1 MKTINCKGNLIDL
14 STPKVMGVINL
25 TPDSFYDGGK
35 LTSEKEILLQANKM
49 LQEGATFLDL
59 GAYSSRPG
67 AQFVSEKEEI
77 HRLLPVIKILLN
89 EFPETLL
96 SIDTFRSNVANE
108 SIYAGASLIN
118 DISAGTLDDHMFKI
132 IAQHQVPYVM
142 MHMRGTPETMMQN
155 TDYTNLTK
163 EVIYYFSERIAK
175 ARSFGINDL
184 ITDPGFGFSKTLD
197 QNYDLFNDL
206 ELFRYLNAPLLIGI
220 SRKSMIQK
228 KIKTTAAD
236 SLNGTTALHA
246 IAIQKG
252 VSILRVHD
260 VKEAFETINL
270 LQNLKFHQ

>member
-14 STPKVMGVINL
+14 STPKVMGVMNL

-35 LTSEKEILLQANKM
+35 LTSKKEILLQANKM
-49 LQEGATFLDL
+49 LKEGATFLDL

-77 HRLLPVIKILLN
+77 HRLLPVIKILLD
-89 EFPETLL
+89 EFPDILL

-118 DISAGTLDDHMFKI
+118 DISVGTLDDHMFKI

-155 TDYTNLTK
+155 TDYRDLTK

-184 ITDPGFGFSKTLD
+184 IVDPGFGFSKTLD
-197 QNYDLFNDL
+197 QNYELFNDL
-206 ELFRYLNAPLLIGI
+206 ELFRHLNVPLLIGI

-270 LQNLKFHQ
+270 LQNLKFH

>member
-14 STPKVMGVINL
+14 STPKVMGVMNL

-35 LTSEKEILLQANKM
+35 LTSKKEILLQANKM
-49 LQEGATFLDL
+49 LKEGATFLDL

-77 HRLLPVIKILLN
+77 HRLLPVIKILLD
-89 EFPETLL
+89 EFPEILL

-155 TDYTNLTK
+155 TDYRDLTK

-184 ITDPGFGFSKTLD
+184 IVDPGFGFSKTLE
-197 QNYDLFNDL
+197 QNYQLFNDL
-206 ELFRYLNAPLLIGI
+206 ELFRNLNIPLLLGI

-270 LQNLKFHQ
+270 LQNLKFH

>member
-155 TDYTNLTK
+155 TDYRDLTK

-252 VSILRVHD
+252 ASILRVHD

-270 LQNLKFHQ
+270 LQNLKFH